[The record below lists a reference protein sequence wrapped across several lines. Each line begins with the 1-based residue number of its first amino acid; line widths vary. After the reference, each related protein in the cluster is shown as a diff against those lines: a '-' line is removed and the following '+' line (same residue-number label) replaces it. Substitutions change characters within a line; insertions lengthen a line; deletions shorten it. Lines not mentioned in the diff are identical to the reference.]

1 MLNSSAAPGPTAS
14 DAAALEVER
23 PGADEATER
32 RLSRPDVDN
41 ALPL

>member
-1 MLNSSAAPGPTAS
+1 MLNSLAAPGHGAS

-23 PGADEATER
+23 PGEDEATER
-32 RLSRPDVDN
+32 RLARPDVDD